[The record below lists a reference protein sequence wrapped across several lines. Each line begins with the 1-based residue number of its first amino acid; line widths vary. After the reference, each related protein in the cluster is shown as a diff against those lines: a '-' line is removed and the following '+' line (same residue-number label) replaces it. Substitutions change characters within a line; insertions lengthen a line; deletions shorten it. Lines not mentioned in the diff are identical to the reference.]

1 MVRKHTLDYDDVMN
15 QQREVIYDYRNE
27 VLHAEKPR
35 ELLYEV
41 LQKQLPETVRDFLES
56 EEPNYAG
63 LTQWVTTT
71 FPIGLTEENAEFASR
86 DTEGNIDFLMTRVK
100 EAYEKKT
107 SLAGDEAVKI
117 LERHILL
124 QSIDKLWQEH
134 LYAMDSLR
142 DGISNWY
149 VAQKDPLVEYKKE
162 AYQMFEELMVNI
174 EEEVLN
180 NLFRGMKD
188 LQAFERFLQ
197 QMTARQ
203 AAGDEDE
210 NAQGGSDARKQPR
223 PKSRGAGRIPMNTG
237 VRSAADPAAAPGKKA
252 AAGNMAEDVDL
263 GIGSSKREL
272 PKVGRNDPCPC
283 GSGKKYKQCC
293 GRRA

>member
-1 MVRKHTLDYDDVMN
+1 MIRKHTLDYDDVMN

-27 VLHAEKPR
+27 VLHSEEPR
-35 ELLYEV
+35 QLLYEV
-41 LQKQLPETVRDFLES
+41 LHKQLPETVRSFLES

-71 FPIGLTEENAEFASR
+71 FPIGLTEESAGFADR
-86 DTEGNIDFLMTRVK
+86 DVEGNIEYLMTQVK
-100 EAYEKKT
+100 EAYEKKV

-162 AYQMFEELMVNI
+162 AFQMFEELMINI

-180 NLFRGMKD
+180 NLFRGMKN

-203 AAGDEDE
+203 ASGEEDE
-210 NAQGGSDARKQPR
+210 NAQGGSEARKQPR
-223 PKSRGAGRIPMNTG
+223 PKTRGSGRIPMNSG
-237 VRSAADPAAAPGKKA
+237 VRSAAAPKAEAGKKA
-252 AAGNMAEDVDL
+252 AAGDIAEDVDL
-263 GIGSSKREL
+263 GIGSGKREL